1 MSGWRMRASILTA
14 IGASM
19 LVLTGVGL
27 YLQRDDAHGGFIFLS
42 LAQGALYLV
51 AVGLTWRGGLSGRA
65 VAAILAVA
73 ALMRLGVLLAPPYL
87 SDDINRYVWDG
98 RVEAAGINPY
108 RYVPVDPHLAA
119 LRDDAI
125 FPDVNRSTY
134 APTIYPPI
142 AEYIFLIATRVSES
156 LTWMKA
162 TMVCFELASIVLLLR
177 LFALAAL
184 PRERILIYA
193 WHPLALWEFAGS
205 GHVDAAVIAFVAL
218 ALWARRREAAWLTG
232 GALAAATLVKFF
244 PIVIFPALYRRWD
257 WRMPLAAAA
266 TALVAYL
273 PFLGAGNSVFGFLPG
288 YASEEGLAN
297 GSGFFL
303 WNLLKIAAPQLAGLG
318 IVPYL
323 ALAGG
328 ALASLAVYAVA
339 RDKSDSRFIAPAM
352 ALAVAAT
359 VLLSPHYPWYFAWIV
374 PFLCF
379 APLPSVLYLTVASP
393 LLYFVPGGP
402 DPGGARTAFEAAI
415 YGPFAVLA
423 CLELRHRLA
432 ARAGANWIEAKT

>member
-1 MSGWRMRASILTA
+1 MRAVA
-14 IGASM
+14 VAVIGASL
-19 LVLTGVGL
+19 LVLTGIEL
-27 YLQRDDAHGGFIFLS
+27 LLQHEDARNGFIV
-42 LAQGALYLV
+42 LALVQGALYLG
-51 AVGLTWRGGLSGRA
+51 AVGLTWRGGFSRSAL
-65 VAAILAVA
+65 VAILAVA

-108 RYVPVDPHLAA
+108 RYIPVDPHLAS

-125 FPDVNRSTY
+125 FPNVNRSTY

-142 AEYIFLIATRVSES
+142 AEAIFLIATRISES

-162 TMVCFELASIVLLLR
+162 TMVGFEIAGVALLMHLLGR
-177 LFALAAL
+177 FGL

-205 GHVDAAVIAFVAL
+205 GHIDAAMITFVAL

-232 GALAAATLVKFF
+232 SALAAAALVKFF
-244 PIVIFPALYRRWD
+244 PAVIVPALYRRWD
-257 WRMPLAAAA
+257 WKMPAAAA
-266 TALVAYL
+266 AVVLVAYL
-273 PFLGAGNSVFGFLPG
+273 PFLGASRSVFGFLPG
-288 YASEEGLAN
+288 YLSEEGLQS

-303 WNLLKIAAPQLAGLG
+303 WNLLTSVVPGLEDLG
-318 IVPYL
+318 IALYL
-323 ALAGG
+323 AFAAA
-328 ALASLAVYAVA
+328 ALASLAICAVM
-339 RDKSDSRFIAPAM
+339 RDTGDSRYLAAAM

-359 VLLSPHYPWYFAWIV
+359 VLLSPHYPWYFAWLV

-379 APLPSVLYLTVASP
+379 RPVPSVLYLTVASP

-402 DPGGARTAFEAAI
+402 DPAGARTGFEAAI
-415 YGPFAVLA
+415 YGPFALLM
-423 CLELRHRLA
+423 CLELRHHLA
-432 ARAGANWIEAKT
+432 ARAGASWMEAET

>member
-1 MSGWRMRASILTA
+1 MRNWDTRTVVLTVIGACMLLLTA
-14 IGASM
+14 IG
-19 LVLTGVGL
+19 LFV
-27 YLQRDDAHGGFIFLS
+27 QREDAHSGFVLLS
-42 LAQGALYLV
+42 LVQGALYLG
-51 AVGLTWRGGLSGRA
+51 AVGLTWRGGFSRRGL
-65 VAAILAVA
+65 AAILTVA
-73 ALMRLGVLLAPPYL
+73 AVMRLGVLLAPPYL
-87 SDDINRYVWDG
+87 SDDVNRYVWDG

-108 RYVPVDPHLAA
+108 RYVPVDPHLAT

-125 FPDVNRSTY
+125 FPNVNRSTY
-134 APTIYPPI
+134 APTVYPPV

-162 TMVCFELASIVLLLR
+162 TMVCFELASVVLLLR
-177 LFALAAL
+177 LLVLFGL

-205 GHVDAAVIAFVAL
+205 GHIDAAVIAFVTL

-232 GALAAATLVKFF
+232 SALAAAALVKFF
-244 PIVIFPALYRRWD
+244 PAVIFPALYRRWD
-257 WRMPLAAAA
+257 WKMPAAAAA
-266 TALVAYL
+266 TVIVAYL
-273 PFLGAGNSVFGFLPG
+273 PFLGAGSSVFGFLPG
-288 YASEEGLAN
+288 YVSEEELQS

-303 WNLLKIAAPQLAGLG
+303 WNLLKSVAPQAGDLG

-323 ALAGG
+323 VLAAV
-328 ALASLAVYAVA
+328 ALASLAIRAVVRDKADSHAVA
-339 RDKSDSRFIAPAM
+339 SAM

-379 APLPSVLYLTVASP
+379 RPMLSVLYLTVASP

-402 DPGGARTAFEAAI
+402 DPAGARMPFEAAI

-423 CLELRHRLA
+423 CLELRHRFV
-432 ARAGANWIEAKT
+432 ARARANWIEAKT

>member
-1 MSGWRMRASILTA
+1 MRNWDTRTVVLTVIGACMLLLTA
-14 IGASM
+14 IG
-19 LVLTGVGL
+19 LFV
-27 YLQRDDAHGGFIFLS
+27 QREDAHSGFVLLS
-42 LAQGALYLV
+42 LVQGALYLG
-51 AVGLTWRGGLSGRA
+51 AVGLTWRGGFSRRGL
-65 VAAILAVA
+65 AAILTVA
-73 ALMRLGVLLAPPYL
+73 AVMRLGVLLAPPYL
-87 SDDINRYVWDG
+87 SDDVNRYVWDG

-108 RYVPVDPHLAA
+108 RYVPVDPHLAT

-125 FPDVNRSTY
+125 FPNVNRSTY
-134 APTIYPPI
+134 APTVYPPV

-162 TMVCFELASIVLLLR
+162 TMVCFELASVVLLLR
-177 LFALAAL
+177 LLVLFGL

-205 GHVDAAVIAFVAL
+205 GHIDAAVIAFVTL

-232 GALAAATLVKFF
+232 SALAAAALVKFF
-244 PIVIFPALYRRWD
+244 PAVIFPALYRQWD
-257 WRMPLAAAA
+257 WKMPAAAAA
-266 TALVAYL
+266 TVIVAYL
-273 PFLGAGNSVFGFLPG
+273 PFLGAGSSVFGFLPG
-288 YASEEGLAN
+288 YVSEEELQS

-303 WNLLKIAAPQLAGLG
+303 WNLLKSVAPQAGDLG

-323 ALAGG
+323 VLAAV
-328 ALASLAVYAVA
+328 ALASLAIRAVVRDKADSHAVA
-339 RDKSDSRFIAPAM
+339 SAM

-379 APLPSVLYLTVASP
+379 RPMLSVLYLTVASP

-402 DPGGARTAFEAAI
+402 DPAGARMPFEAAI

-423 CLELRHRLA
+423 CLELRHRFV
-432 ARAGANWIEAKT
+432 ARARANWIEAKT